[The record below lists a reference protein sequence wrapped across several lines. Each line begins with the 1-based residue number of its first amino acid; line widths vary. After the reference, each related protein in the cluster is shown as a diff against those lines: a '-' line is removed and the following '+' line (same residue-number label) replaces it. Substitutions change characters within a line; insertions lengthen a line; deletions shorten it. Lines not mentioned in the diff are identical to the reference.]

1 MKWNKNSAMNKNEY
15 AYARISLF
23 EKSGNNMA
31 KKSVGVHCPLINV
44 NEWKKK
50 LQKQQPDHM
59 SLSKV
64 INGDRICEKS
74 S

>member
-1 MKWNKNSAMNKNEY
+1 MNWNKNSAMNKNEY

-44 NEWKKK
+44 NE
-50 LQKQQPDHM
+50 
-59 SLSKV
+59 
-64 INGDRICEKS
+64 
-74 S
+74 